1 MYVAC
6 ILKLIIIKLI
16 WNSSAKN
23 SLIVMT
29 ELNRENKLV
38 CYLVNVCS
46 LNLYVQF
53 VFQLKKK
60 NRKQNV
66 YRLWVES

>member
-6 ILKLIIIKLI
+6 ILKLIIMKLI

-29 ELNRENKLV
+29 GLNRENKLI

-46 LNLYVQF
+46 LNLCTIRF
-53 VFQLKKK
+53 SIEKKPQK
-60 NRKQNV
+60 PENKMFTD
-66 YRLWVES
+66 YE

>member
-6 ILKLIIIKLI
+6 ILKLIIMKLI

-29 ELNRENKLV
+29 GLNRENKLI

-46 LNLYVQF
+46 LNLHTICF
-53 VFQLKKK
+53 SIGKKK
-60 NRKQNV
+60 TENKMFTD
-66 YRLWVES
+66 YE

>member
-29 ELNRENKLV
+29 GLNRENKLI

-46 LNLYVQF
+46 LNLCTIRF
-53 VFQLKKK
+53 SIEKNPKKPENK
-60 NRKQNV
+60 MFTD
-66 YRLWVES
+66 YE